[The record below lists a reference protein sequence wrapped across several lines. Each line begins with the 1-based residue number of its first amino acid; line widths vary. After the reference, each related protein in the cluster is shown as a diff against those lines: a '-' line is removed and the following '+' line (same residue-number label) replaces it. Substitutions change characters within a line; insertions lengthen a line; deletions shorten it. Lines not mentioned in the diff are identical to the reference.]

1 MDRFRELADSALGQ
15 ASSLELS
22 CHRIETIASGVEREL
37 AELGPEQELELRGC
51 RRDQFLSFLG
61 LLKS

>member
-1 MDRFRELADSALGQ
+1 MDRFRELVDSALVR

-22 CHRIETIASGVEREL
+22 CHRIETIASGVEREQ
-37 AELGPEQELELRGC
+37 AELRPEQGLRGC